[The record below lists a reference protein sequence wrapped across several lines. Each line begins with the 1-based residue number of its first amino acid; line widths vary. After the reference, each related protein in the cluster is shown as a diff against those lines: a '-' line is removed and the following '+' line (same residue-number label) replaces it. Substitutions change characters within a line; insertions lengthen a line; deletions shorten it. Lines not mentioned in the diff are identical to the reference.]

1 MAMMRIWYDR
11 EGDFLEI
18 VFREAKGY
26 FREVAEDVYERVDEA
41 GELLGYALF
50 NVARHERRA
59 VMIPLESQRLHTLAA
74 AV

>member
-1 MAMMRIWYDR
+1 MRIWYDR

-26 FREVAEDVYERVDEA
+26 FREIAEDVYERVDEA

-50 NVARHERRA
+50 NVARHEQQA
-59 VMIPLESQRLHTLAA
+59 ITIPLESQRLHALASA
-74 AV
+74 A